1 MTETSAAW
9 LARYVAVLTP
19 AANPQRAP
27 QMVAYMRGRFSYL
40 GIATPQR
47 RLLTKP
53 LEKEAR
59 TALSEAEVLDLA
71 STLWEQSRREY
82 QYAACDLLAACE
94 KTLTPAALPYL
105 LALVVTKSWW
115 DSVDTLAGRII
126 GGLVL
131 RHPELVPQLD
141 QLVLAENLWLRR
153 TAIIYQLHWK
163 AKTDVPRLFHACLAN
178 AADPDFFIR
187 KAIGWG
193 LREHAWTDPEIIR
206 AFVSQHVDRLS
217 PLSVREASKHL

>member
-1 MTETSAAW
+1 MTETTAAW
-9 LARYVAVLTP
+9 LERYVAVLAP
-19 AANPQRAP
+19 AADPLRAP
-27 QMVAYMRGRFSYL
+27 QMVAYMRGHFAYL
-40 GIATPQR
+40 GVATPQR
-47 RLLTKP
+47 RILTKP

-59 TALSEAEVLDLA
+59 QALAEAALLDLA
-71 STLWEQSRREY
+71 DALWAQPEREY
-82 QYAACDLLAACE
+82 QYAACDLLAACA
-94 KTLTPAALPYL
+94 KALTPVALPRL

-131 RHPELVPQLD
+131 RHPELIPQID

-163 AKTDVPRLFHACLAN
+163 ASTDVSRLFHACLAN
-178 AADPDFFIR
+178 AADTDFFIR

-193 LREHAWTDPEIIR
+193 LREHAWTDPDIIR
-206 AFVSQHVDRLS
+206 AFVQQHAERLS
-217 PLSVREASKHL
+217 PLSIREASKHL